1 MLAAIRIL
9 DRMARQCRTTIV
21 VVTHD
26 GKIIPTFKRICRI
39 RDGVSREGA
48 GEGRGFE

>member
-1 MLAAIRIL
+1 MIRIP
-9 DRMARQCRTTIV
+9 DRMACQSRAAIV
-21 VVTHD
+21 VVTRG

-39 RDGVSREGA
+39 RDGVSREEA